1 METIMA
7 TVRDTLRSPGSSAV
21 QAAIKNLLFMILGV
35 KRSRDLNELI
45 AGCAPYHSD
54 EVFLEID
61 RLCRSGHLRLQY
73 KKDGDYAVSLP
84 PSA

>member
-1 METIMA
+1 MA

-21 QAAIKNLLFMILGV
+21 HAAIKNLVLGLLSV
-35 KRSRDLNELI
+35 KISCDLNELI
-45 AGCAPYHSD
+45 AGCAPYRSD

-61 RLCRSGHLRLQY
+61 GLCRSGHLRLQY

-84 PSA
+84 PAL